1 MESELFGHE
10 RGAFTGA
17 DRARAG
23 LFEAAHEG
31 TVFLDEVAEMSPAA
45 QAKLLRVLAD
55 GEIQRVGSSVS
66 RHVDVRVLAA
76 THRNLHER
84 VNSGT
89 FRQDLY
95 YRLAVVPIRLP
106 ALRERKEDIP
116 DLCESLCQRIA
127 DEMKIPARLLTTEAL
142 ERLSTYSFPGNIRE
156 LRNMLERALILGRST
171 RLEAEDLYL
180 PSSNAED
187 RSTNGLVDSIVDLV
201 PKQVNLRE
209 LLNNFEK
216 ALIVR
221 SLDHSHGIQAEA
233 ARKLGLSRSDLGY
246 KVGRHGLSGLAE
258 TPSIDNDS
266 KGASNPDA
274 A

>member
-1 MESELFGHE
+1 
-10 RGAFTGA
+10 
-17 DRARAG
+17 
-23 LFEAAHEG
+23 
-31 TVFLDEVAEMSPAA
+31 
-45 QAKLLRVLAD
+45 
-55 GEIQRVGSSVS
+55 
-66 RHVDVRVLAA
+66 
-76 THRNLHER
+76 
-84 VNSGT
+84 
-89 FRQDLY
+89 
-95 YRLAVVPIRLP
+95 LP

-180 PSSNAED
+180 PSSN
-187 RSTNGLVDSIVDLV
+187 
-201 PKQVNLRE
+201 LRE

-246 KVGRHGLSGLAE
+246 KVGRHGLSALAE